1 MEQQIMKKIQYA
13 IGQTIQASIYGRVY
27 DAKII
32 AVHDFGTLDVELPT
46 GQCFRITGLPIYE
59 SI

>member
-1 MEQQIMKKIQYA
+1 MKKIQYA

>member
-1 MEQQIMKKIQYA
+1 MKKINYA
-13 IGQTIQASIYGRVY
+13 IGQTIQASIYDRVY

-32 AVHDFGTLDVELPT
+32 AVHDFGTLDVELAN